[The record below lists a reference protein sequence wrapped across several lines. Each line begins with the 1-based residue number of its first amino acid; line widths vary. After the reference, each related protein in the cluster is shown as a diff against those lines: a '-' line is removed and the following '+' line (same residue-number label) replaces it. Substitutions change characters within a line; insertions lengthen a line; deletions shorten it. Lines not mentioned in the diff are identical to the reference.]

1 MSCAFIP
8 WALKINSN
16 ESLSKSM
23 CNRALQ
29 PLKTLYLHYRNVY
42 GHQTWQTWQGG
53 DLPRRAPTHQST

>member
-23 CNRALQ
+23 CNCALQ

-42 GHQTWQTWQGG
+42 RHQTWQTWQGG
-53 DLPRRAPTHQST
+53 DLP